1 MTNNLK
7 RAFDAASRLPHGE
20 QDALAAA
27 ILEEVHSEPR
37 WTASFAAHADAL
49 AGLAGEAL
57 AEHHAGRS
65 QPLLPDNL

>member
-1 MTNNLK
+1 MTNQLK
-7 RAFDAASRLPHGE
+7 RAFDAASCLPQRE

-27 ILEEVHSEPR
+27 ILEEVQSEPR

-57 AEHHAGRS
+57 AEHQAGQS
-65 QPLLPDNL
+65 QPLVPGDI